1 MINVTPSYRR
11 VSVMYMK
18 RPGEH
23 SLQHS
28 TKPED
33 RRTVKRRHLIYYLR
47 VWQLEN
53 NLPLG
58 QVVDINS
65 RGMMLIGEKAIPT
78 GEELNLK
85 IHLPDSEED
94 VKYLSF
100 KAICR
105 WSDRDINTAFYDSGF
120 EFIETSDEKIETLQ
134 NVIDSYGF
142 SD

>member
-1 MINVTPSYRR
+1 
-11 VSVMYMK
+11 MYIK

-28 TKPED
+28 IKPED
-33 RRTVKRRHLIYYLR
+33 RRTIKRRHLIYYLR
-47 VWQLEN
+47 IWQVEN

-78 GEELNLK
+78 GQELNLK
-85 IHLPDSEED
+85 IHLPDSEGEG
-94 VKYLSF
+94 KYLSF

-120 EFIETSDEKIETLQ
+120 EFVETSEEKIETIQ
-134 NVIDSYGF
+134 HVIDNYGF
-142 SD
+142 ND

>member
-1 MINVTPSYRR
+1 
-11 VSVMYMK
+11 MYIK

-33 RRTVKRRHLIYYLR
+33 RRTIKRRHLIYYLR

-78 GEELNLK
+78 GQELNLK
-85 IHLPDSEED
+85 IHLPDSEGEN
-94 VKYLSF
+94 KYLSF

-120 EFIETSDEKIETLQ
+120 EFVETSEEKIETIQ
-134 NVIDSYGF
+134 QVIDNYGF
-142 SD
+142 ND